1 MILVDYDRN
10 SIRSI
15 ASCIVSVIC
24 FAWFVIELDD
34 LFPLAACVAMACK
47 AIYDLS
53 ITGLEIND

>member
-24 FAWFVIELDD
+24 FAWFWLAS
-34 LFPLAACVAMACK
+34 LFLN
-47 AIYDLS
+47 YL
-53 ITGLEIND
+53 

>member
-47 AIYDLS
+47 SIFELS
-53 ITGLEIND
+53 WARQ